1 MQNRL
6 LVNPMNKIKIYTD
19 GACKGNPGN
28 GGWGA
33 VIILNDVVKEIK
45 GYSKNTTNNKMEL
58 LSSIMALRTVDGV
71 GDIEIYTD
79 SMYLKN
85 GITNWIHNWKKNNW
99 LNSSKK
105 IIKNKELWEEI
116 DKFNNIYN
124 ISWRWVKAHNGDCY
138 NERADELANIAI
150 KEMN

>member
-45 GYSKNTTNNKMEL
+45 GYCKNTTNNKMEL
-58 LSSIMALRTVDGV
+58 LASIMALRTIGSAE
-71 GDIEIYTD
+71 DIEIYTD

-124 ISWRWVKAHNGDCY
+124 ISWIWVKAHNGDFY